1 MDQSLQ
7 KFPRACVKII
17 FRCGDYI
24 LYYRTRKGIKD
35 IPGGHIHFR
44 ETIFDALKRELY
56 EEIGFKLE
64 SEPQLI
70 DAWTY
75 LSRDGLNHRVYVVY
89 LLDIPERTQFKSK
102 EYPEGIE
109 FIWLHKDEISDADI
123 MPQQKELFLKA
134 VNFFKR

>member
-17 FRCGDYI
+17 FRCSDYI

-35 IPGGHIHFR
+35 IPGGHIHFG
-44 ETIFDALKRELY
+44 ETILGALKRELD
-56 EEIGFKLE
+56 EEIGFKLKL
-64 SEPQLI
+64 EPQLI

-75 LSRDGLNHRVYVVY
+75 LSKDGLNHRVYFVY
-89 LLDIPERTQFKSK
+89 LLDVFQKIKFKSK
-102 EYPEGIE
+102 EYPDGIE
-109 FIWLHKDEISDADI
+109 FIWLHKDEILKADI

-134 VNFFKR
+134 VNYLKK